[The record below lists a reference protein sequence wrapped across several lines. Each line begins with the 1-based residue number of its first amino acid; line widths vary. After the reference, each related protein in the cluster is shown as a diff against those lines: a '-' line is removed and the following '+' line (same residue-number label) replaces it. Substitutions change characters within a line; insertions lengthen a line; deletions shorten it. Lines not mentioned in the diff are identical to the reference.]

1 MSQSQQL
8 VERNMKEDCVHA
20 KVQVDPT
27 HQATSPPGWIIVI
40 INRNEA

>member
-1 MSQSQQL
+1 MVNGTHSH
-8 VERNMKEDCVHA
+8 VHA
-20 KVQVDPT
+20 KVQVDHT